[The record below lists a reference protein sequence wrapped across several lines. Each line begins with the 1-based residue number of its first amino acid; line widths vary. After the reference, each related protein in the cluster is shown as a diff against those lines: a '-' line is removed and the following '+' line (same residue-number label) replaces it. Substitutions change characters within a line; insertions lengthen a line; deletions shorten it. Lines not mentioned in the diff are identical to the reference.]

1 VKDRGSI
8 AAGHLRKGEDE
19 SVQLSFSAK
28 WAQLI
33 GKSANSAD
41 PLQLY
46 ETLMF
51 ASGAGLTSTSS
62 AGQQNTLTFEF
73 TSSIPPG
80 PRVKRSCSEGVPR
93 IADDVGRGRYEP
105 DCVFGTVV
113 REGPDG
119 QSRLEAV

>member
-1 VKDRGSI
+1 
-8 AAGHLRKGEDE
+8 
-19 SVQLSFSAK
+19 VQLSFSAK

-73 TSSIPPG
+73 TVIDPSG
-80 PRVKRSCSEGVPR
+80 TASEKIVFTKVYR
-93 IADDVGRGRYEP
+93 ESLNDVGRGRYEP

-119 QSRLEAV
+119 QFAFRSGLKLASGGVSP